1 MSSKSK
7 TMPITKARINLG
19 AVVERVR
26 ADNEQVTLEKGG
38 IPVAALVNIET
49 LEDMQDA
56 LDLLT
61 AREEN
66 RAEPL
71 INWADLRVQY
81 A

>member
-1 MSSKSK
+1 MSQKITS
-7 TMPITKARINLG
+7 MPITKARINLG

-26 ADNEQVTLEKGG
+26 TKHEHIRLEKGG
-38 IPVAALVNIET
+38 IAVATLINTEH

-56 LDLLT
+56 LDLMI

-71 INWADLRVQY
+71 LNWADIKKKY